1 MCLPSTPWRAWLVSM
16 APAFEMTAS
25 AEMTGSDIAG
35 RLGRLRPRLSD
46 AGCEALLVTN
56 LVNLRYLTGFTG
68 SAGLLLVLSDEVVLT
83 TDGRYRD
90 QAAEQLAA
98 AGVEARIE
106 VRPTR
111 GGQQEVLASAAR
123 QIKRL
128 GLEAESVTWAQQR
141 RFASDAFADAELVP
155 TEGVV
160 EHLRRVKDAG
170 EIDRM
175 AEAARIA
182 DAALAAVVPLLG
194 QGVTEREV
202 ALGLDY
208 EMRRLG
214 AEGSSFET
222 IVASGPN
229 GAKPHARPT
238 DRRVEPGELDVID
251 FGAVVDG
258 YCSDMTRTLCVGE
271 PAEDI
276 ALRMA
281 AVVKE
286 SQREGVASVKA
297 GVRGRDV
304 DETCRTVIVDAGW
317 GDAFIHGTGHGV
329 GLEIHEAPRV
339 ASTSEDVL
347 VAGHVVTVEPGVYL
361 AEHGGVRIEDT
372 VVVTDDGCIVLTNAP
387 KELLV

>member
-1 MCLPSTPWRAWLVSM
+1 M
-16 APAFEMTAS
+16 A
-25 AEMTGSDIAG
+25 
-35 RLGRLRPRLSD
+35 D

-56 LVNLRYLTGFTG
+56 LVNVRYLTGFTG
-68 SAGLLLVLSDEVVLT
+68 SAALLLVLPDDVVLT

-98 AGVEARIE
+98 AAVEAQVE
-106 VRPTR
+106 VRATLA
-111 GGQQEVLASAAR
+111 GQYEVLGAVAR
-123 QIKRL
+123 GVARI
-128 GLEAESVTWAQQR
+128 GLEADSVTWSQQR
-141 RFASDAFADAELVP
+141 RFASDVFADAELVA
-155 TEGVV
+155 TGGVC
-160 EHLRRVKDAG
+160 EELRRIKDAG
-170 EIDRM
+170 EIERM

-182 DAALAAVVPLLG
+182 DDALAAVLPLLG

-214 AEGSSFET
+214 ADGSSFET

-238 DRRVEPGELDVID
+238 DRRIAPGELVVID
-251 FGAVVDG
+251 FGAIVDG
-258 YCSDMTRTLCVGE
+258 YCSDMTRTFCVGE
-271 PAEDI
+271 PGEDV

-286 SQREGVASVKA
+286 SQREGVAAVKA
-297 GVRGRDV
+297 GVRGREV
-304 DETCRTVIVDAGW
+304 DETCRAVIADAGW
-317 GDAFIHGTGHGV
+317 ADAFIHGTGHGV

-347 VAGHVVTVEPGVYL
+347 AAGHVVTVEPGVYL

>member
-1 MCLPSTPWRAWLVSM
+1 ME
-16 APAFEMTAS
+16 AP
-25 AEMTGSDIAG
+25 DVAG
-35 RLGRLRPRLSD
+35 RLARLRSSVGA
-46 AGCEALLVTN
+46 AGCEALLVTQ
-56 LVNLRYLTGFTG
+56 LVNVRYLTGFTG
-68 SAGLLLVLSDEVVLT
+68 SAALLLVLPDEVVLT

-98 AGVEARIE
+98 AGVDGRIE
-106 VRPTR
+106 VRPTLPA
-111 GGQQEVLASAAR
+111 QHDVLSDAAR
-123 QIKRL
+123 GIGTV
-128 GLEAESVTWAQQR
+128 GLEADSVTWAQQR
-141 RFASDAFADAELVP
+141 RFASGVFPHAELVP
-155 TEGVV
+155 TEGLV
-160 EHLRRVKDAG
+160 EELRRVKDPG

-182 DAALAAVVPLLG
+182 DEALAAVRPLLA

-214 AEGSSFET
+214 AGGSSFET

-238 DRRVEPGELDVID
+238 DRRVEPAELVVID

-271 PAEDI
+271 LPGDVER
-276 ALRMA
+276 RMVDVVA
-281 AVVKE
+281 A
-286 SQREGVASVKA
+286 SQRAGVDAVAA
-297 GVRGRDV
+297 GVRGREV
-304 DETCRTVIVDAGW
+304 DETCRAVIAEAGW
-317 GDAFIHGTGHGV
+317 ADAFIHGTGHGV
-329 GLEIHEAPRV
+329 GLQIHEAPRV

-347 VAGHVVTVEPGVYL
+347 AAGHVVTVEPGVYL

-387 KELLV
+387 KEVLV

>member
-1 MCLPSTPWRAWLVSM
+1 MKQ
-16 APAFEMTAS
+16 
-25 AEMTGSDIAG
+25 SDVAA
-35 RLGRLRPRLSD
+35 RLGRLWPSLAD
-46 AGCEALLVTN
+46 AGCDALLVTN
-56 LVNLRYLTGFTG
+56 LVNVRYLTGFTG
-68 SAGLLLVLSDEVVLT
+68 SAGLLLLLPDESVLT

-98 AGVEARIE
+98 AGVNARVE
-106 VRPTR
+106 VQPTLA
-111 GGQQEVLASAAR
+111 GQHDVLAAAAR
-123 QIKRL
+123 GIGRL
-128 GLEAESVTWAQQR
+128 GLEADSVTWAQQR
-141 RFASDAFADAELVP
+141 RLASNVFGSAELVA
-155 TEGVV
+155 TEGLI
-160 EHLRRVKDAG
+160 EDLRRVKDAG
-170 EIDRM
+170 EIERM

-182 DAALAAVVPLLG
+182 DEALAAVLPLLG

-214 AEGSSFET
+214 ADGSSFET

-238 DRRVEPGELDVID
+238 ERRVEPGELVVID
-251 FGAVVDG
+251 FGARVDG

-271 PAEDI
+271 PADDT
-276 ALRMA
+276 ALRMV

-286 SQREGVASVKA
+286 SQREGVAAVKA
-297 GVRGRDV
+297 GARGRDV
-304 DETCRTVIVDAGW
+304 DQTCRAVIADAGW

-329 GLEIHEAPRV
+329 GLDIHEAPRV

-347 VAGHVVTVEPGVYL
+347 ATGHVVTVEPGVYL

-387 KELLV
+387 KDLVV